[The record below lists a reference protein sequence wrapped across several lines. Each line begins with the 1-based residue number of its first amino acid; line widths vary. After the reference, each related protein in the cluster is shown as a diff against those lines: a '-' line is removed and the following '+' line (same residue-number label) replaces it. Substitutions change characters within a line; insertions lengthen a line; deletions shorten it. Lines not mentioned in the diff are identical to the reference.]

1 MAGDLI
7 TEAEADLLVL
17 VVEDE
22 PVIAASIEWELLEA
36 GHTVL
41 GPAASVAEAE
51 VLTAA
56 RRPDIAFVDINLD
69 GHDEG
74 IALAR
79 DLKRRLGIN
88 SVFVTG
94 QIAEARKN
102 ADAALGVL
110 PKPFAFEALVACVP
124 AAAELA
130 CGRMP
135 TTPPRGLEIFRQ
147 PAEREHSCA
156 A

>member
-1 MAGDLI
+1 V
-7 TEAEADLLVL
+7 LVL

-36 GHTVL
+36 GYQVL

-51 VLTAA
+51 ALTGQA
-56 RRPDIAFVDINLD
+56 RPDIAFIDINLA
-69 GHDEG
+69 GQDEG
-74 IALAR
+74 VALAR
-79 DLKRRLGIN
+79 DLKRRLGVG
-88 SVFVTG
+88 SLFVTG
-94 QIAEARKN
+94 QVAQARQN
-102 ADAALGVL
+102 ADAAVGVL
-110 PKPFAFEALVACVP
+110 PKPFAFEALVDCVP

-135 TTPPRGLEIFRQ
+135 AVAPRGLEIFPQ
-147 PAEREHSCA
+147 TACQESCA